1 MCLSSSTMSSSSMLS
16 GMSFDPRR
24 VLSDLN
30 SSADFSESLS
40 ALEAVLRDNA
50 AATYG
55 TTAVAGVSEEW
66 DRMARGVAHMRLMA
80 QVFGAQ
86 KVAPELVRFVAS
98 FLSVAD
104 NPGGILASPVKQ
116 QQQQQQQ
123 ARQQRRHHRSMQD
136 LRPQQQQQQ
145 YSSQFSTL
153 DRKASLPLA
162 QDTDRILLMLSG
174 QQELQRQL
182 HQPQQQHPPPSPL
195 HFSPSSTPSHLSPPA
210 SATPI
215 RRRSLPPPN
224 HQNHSRIPRT
234 TAELDEALYHTFH
247 DGVEEKTEVSSSSSR
262 KTSEPSRSS
271 HSVQASVSTTAS
283 APNPPPPCLKSTS
296 ASNSNIAI
304 ASPPSVR
311 FSLPPPP
318 QWSSASLAS
327 SAWSTVSSSASSQPS
342 SASVDPSGLTYAI
355 ADELL
360 KRLAGM
366 DAAGR

>member
-104 NPGGILASPVKQ
+104 NPGGILASPVK
-116 QQQQQQQ
+116 QQQQQQ

-283 APNPPPPCLKSTS
+283 APNPPPPPCLKSTS

>member
-116 QQQQQQQ
+116 QQQQQQ

-145 YSSQFSTL
+145 QQYSSQFSTL
-153 DRKASLPLA
+153 DKKASLPLA

-182 HQPQQQHPPPSPL
+182 HQPQQPHPPPSPL

-224 HQNHSRIPRT
+224 HQLHSRIPRT

-247 DGVEEKTEVSSSSSR
+247 DGVEEKTEVSNCSSR

-283 APNPPPPCLKSTS
+283 APNPPPCLKSTS
-296 ASNSNIAI
+296 ASSSNIAI

-360 KRLAGM
+360 KRLAGI